1 MKFSREILKDQT
13 APLMALAFVV
23 VDSFG
28 VEAFQWE
35 PQLLRNEL
43 ETKFEL
49 DISDLQSDKIQA
61 VITVLTTDM
70 YESDIRTFEVCTS
83 LINHN
88 LQHFEDFEPLEAEEL
103 IVGMTE
109 VMLLK
114 MEKLEYSPSVRA
126 YAGRVFHE
134 YGFCNAPELFP
145 EALMPEGYPIEGDDI
160 DKNKSL
166 EEIFNMK
173 VDNVTQYMSKLN

>member
-1 MKFSREILKDQT
+1 
-13 APLMALAFVV
+13 
-23 VDSFG
+23 
-28 VEAFQWE
+28 
-35 PQLLRNEL
+35 
-43 ETKFEL
+43 
-49 DISDLQSDKIQA
+49 
-61 VITVLTTDM
+61 M

-103 IVGMTE
+103 IVGMTA

-134 YGFCNAPELFP
+134 YGFCNAPTLFP
-145 EALMPEGYPIEGDDI
+145 EAIMPEGYPTCGDDV
-160 DKNKSL
+160 DKNKAL